1 MKKVKETLVENN
13 VEVTKTGKELLAE
26 AIAALTPEQLALI
39 YPPIERANFVVR
51 KSWFGRNQIIT
62 FVNNKNQR
70 VTYNHDE
77 VDIITKDNERYFITS
92 FMHDKNGIIH
102 DGNNVGFK
110 ALDKKGKQVEV
121 MYGDIKGAEY

>member
-1 MKKVKETLVENN
+1 MKKFRDFILEKKS
-13 VEVTKTGKELLAE
+13 TKDVDFTQEIIQDLL
-26 AIAALTPEQLALI
+26 
-39 YPPIERANFVVR
+39 
-51 KSWFGRNQIIT
+51 K
-62 FVNNKNQR
+62 K
-70 VTYNHDE
+70 HDE

-92 FMHDKNGIIH
+92 FMHDKNGTIH

>member
-1 MKKVKETLVENN
+1 MKKFRDFILEKKS
-13 VEVTKTGKELLAE
+13 TKDVDFTQEIIQDLL
-26 AIAALTPEQLALI
+26 
-39 YPPIERANFVVR
+39 
-51 KSWFGRNQIIT
+51 K
-62 FVNNKNQR
+62 K
-70 VTYNHDE
+70 HDE

-92 FMHDKNGIIH
+92 FMHGKNGIIH

>member
-1 MKKVKETLVENN
+1 MKKFRDFILEKKS
-13 VEVTKTGKELLAE
+13 TKDVDFTQEIIQDLL
-26 AIAALTPEQLALI
+26 
-39 YPPIERANFVVR
+39 
-51 KSWFGRNQIIT
+51 K
-62 FVNNKNQR
+62 K
-70 VTYNHDE
+70 HDE